1 MHTHDHHSVND
12 NHQDGGFKIL
22 LFAIILI
29 LVFAA
34 TEFFASLWSGSLAL
48 LSDSGHMA
56 SDAVS
61 LMIAAFASWI
71 SLKPPTYK
79 HSYGLGRAE
88 VVAAGFSSLIILMIS
103 IAIMVSAIKRIHHL
117 QPVHGETV
125 IIVGFLGLVV
135 NLFVAWILGHGQK
148 TLNIKSAL
156 LHVMSDM
163 LGSIAALIAGAVIYF
178 SGWLLIDPILSILI
192 SILIIFAS
200 LGLLKETILVLM
212 EGVPRH
218 IKINEVANDLSQ
230 VKGVSGVH
238 DLHIWTLSS
247 GVFAL
252 SAHINLEAIENW
264 QKVLE
269 GLKQI
274 LHERY
279 GIDHVTLQPE
289 SEMIHCD
296 PCLELK

>member
-200 LGLLKETILVLM
+200 LGLLKEAILVLM